1 MNWGVSFKKIEVKGE
16 GVMGYE
22 INVILNRIL
31 LKSIQK
37 QRKLLH
43 LPDSSWIL
51 TSETIRLSYDS
62 ARLFWTQL
70 NP

>member
-1 MNWGVSFKKIEVKGE
+1 MNWGVSFKKIEVEGE

-37 QRKLLH
+37 QRKLPH
-43 LPDSSWIL
+43 LPDSS
-51 TSETIRLSYDS
+51 
-62 ARLFWTQL
+62 
-70 NP
+70 